1 MSSGMHVPKSHLISC
16 ESRAITRVHV
26 LFSPETPELVF
37 RKTEEQ
43 GPKIRREVEKRISI
57 TALSHSYHQFQPSY
71 IDYLAVGIITYLIVD
86 FCVSPRKRG
95 LMDEVGQA
103 TLSAPV
109 GLYLSICELP

>member
-1 MSSGMHVPKSHLISC
+1 
-16 ESRAITRVHV
+16 
-26 LFSPETPELVF
+26 
-37 RKTEEQ
+37 
-43 GPKIRREVEKRISI
+43 
-57 TALSHSYHQFQPSY
+57 
-71 IDYLAVGIITYLIVD
+71 VGINTYLIVD